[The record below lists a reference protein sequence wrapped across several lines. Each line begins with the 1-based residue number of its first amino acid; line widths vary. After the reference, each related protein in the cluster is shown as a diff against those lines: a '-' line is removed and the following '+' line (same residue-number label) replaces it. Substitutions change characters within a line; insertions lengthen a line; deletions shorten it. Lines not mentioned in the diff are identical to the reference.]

1 MDKLSER
8 LEAHA
13 KNAASRAHW
22 AEVGGE
28 DSDGFWKAF
37 AADLD
42 AAAKLAR
49 RVEEAPVGQAVGQ
62 SGPLPGYA
70 AAIVLME
77 DPARIKGQRVRLVRE
92 E

>member
-1 MDKLSER
+1 MSER

-13 KNAASRAHW
+13 KRAASRAHW

-28 DSDGFWKAF
+28 DSDSFWKAF

-49 RVEEAPVGQAVGQ
+49 RVEEAPVEIVVSMPGFGMVAFTREWVG
-62 SGPLPGYA
+62 
-70 AAIVLME
+70 
-77 DPARIKGQRVRLVRE
+77 KRVRLVKE